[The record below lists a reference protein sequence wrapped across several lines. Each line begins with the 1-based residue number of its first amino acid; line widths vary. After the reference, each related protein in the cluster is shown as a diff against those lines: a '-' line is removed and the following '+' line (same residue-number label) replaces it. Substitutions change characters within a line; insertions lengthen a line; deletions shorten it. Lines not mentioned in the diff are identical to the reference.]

1 MRGIFPR
8 DAVPWLPPVALAAV
22 LIIAALAAAAIH
34 RQQPVD
40 ALPWREPGAL
50 VLLAALGL
58 LLGLLLSHRARITSD
73 GIDHY
78 AFLRSLAVDHDLDL
92 ANDYALL
99 TGGPPPAERTPI
111 GRTANVHPIG
121 PALVWVP
128 FYAVADIFSRLTG
141 RPADG
146 LNDLYKNAV
155 AIGSVLYGWLG
166 AWLLY
171 RTAARRAGR
180 APALLAALGVVF
192 GTFLL
197 WYLAYAPTMAHAPA
211 FAAAA
216 LFVWLWL
223 RPEPVGLRR
232 AALLGAA
239 CGLAAL
245 LRWPNALLA
254 LLPAISALPRLGR
267 GESRPLMQEAA
278 VFLAAAVLLFSPQMV
293 VWKLLYGS
301 WLTIP
306 QGGGFLAGR
315 PALAGVLFS
324 PRHGLFAWS
333 PLLYLGLGGLILFV
347 VREPR
352 HGLAAAAFLIAL
364 ARVNAGVADWWGG
377 SAFGGRR
384 FDAALPL
391 FGLGLALALRALA
404 RAARERP
411 LAPVAALVALFVLW
425 NLLLARQYRSGT
437 WDYAGPVSFEEM
449 GHGAVSQLDRFLGSP
464 AALPASVLEWM
475 RTGRRPADYESIF
488 SERPYARWA
497 VRMGLDDRMFL
508 EDGWSAPSTLEGAP
522 CRLIDGASAAVVV
535 PLHGPRPARV
545 GARLA
550 SPTRPTRVRVFWN
563 DRPIGGWDVEG
574 AWNDYELEL
583 PVEVQRAGRNLLR
596 LRVPPTGAT
605 RPLGVAG
612 LWVHPGEY

>member
-1 MRGIFPR
+1 MLRGIFPR
-8 DAVPWLPPVALAAV
+8 DAVPWLPPVGIAAV
-22 LIIAALAAAAIH
+22 LIVAALAAALAYGE
-34 RQQPVD
+34 QPLD
-40 ALPWREPGAL
+40 APPWREPGAL

-58 LLGLLLSHRARITSD
+58 LLALLLSHRARLTSD

-92 ANDYALL
+92 ANDYALI

-121 PALVWVP
+121 PAIVWVP
-128 FYAVADIFSRLTG
+128 FYVAADVLSRLTG

-155 AIGSVLYGWLG
+155 AIGSLLYGWAGLM
-166 AWLLY
+166 LLY

-180 APALLAALGVVF
+180 APALLAALAVGF

-216 LFVWLWL
+216 LVVWLWL
-223 RPEPVGLRR
+223 RPEPRGVRR

-245 LRWPNALLA
+245 LRWPSVLLA
-254 LLPAISALPRLGR
+254 LLPAISALPRLAR
-267 GESRPLMQEAA
+267 GEARPLMKEAVA
-278 VFLAAAVLLFSPQMV
+278 FAAAAVLVFSPQMI

-306 QGGGFLAGR
+306 QGAGFVSGR

-324 PRHGLFAWS
+324 PRHGLFTWS
-333 PLLYLGLGGLILFV
+333 PVLYLGLAGLAMFA
-347 VREPR
+347 VREPW
-352 HGLAAAAFLIAL
+352 HGLAAAVFVLAL
-364 ARVNAGVADWWGG
+364 ARVNAGVPDWWGG

-404 RAARERP
+404 RTARERP
-411 LAPVAALVALFVLW
+411 LVPVSGLVGVFVLW
-425 NLLLARQYRSGT
+425 NLLLARQYRSGS
-437 WDYAGPVSFEEM
+437 WDYAGPITFEEM
-449 GHGAVSQLDRFLGSP
+449 GHGAVSQVDRLIGSP
-464 AALPASVLEWM
+464 ASLPASLLEWL
-475 RTGRRPADYESIF
+475 RTGRRPADYESLF
-488 SERPYARWA
+488 AERPYARWA
-497 VRMGLDDRMFL
+497 VRMGLDERMFL
-508 EDGWSAPSTLEGAP
+508 EDGWSATAVREGAV
-522 CRLIDGASAAVVV
+522 CRLIEGAAAAVVV
-535 PLHGPRPARV
+535 PLHGPRPAQV
-545 GARLA
+545 GARLSA
-550 SPTRPTRVRVFWN
+550 IGSEPARVRVLWN
-563 DRPIGGWDVEG
+563 DRPIGSWDVG
-574 AWNDYELEL
+574 GGWNDYELEL
-583 PVEVQRAGRNLLR
+583 PVEVQRAGRNFLR
-596 LRVPPTGAT
+596 LRLASGAVA
-605 RPLGVAG
+605 VAG
-612 LWVHPGEY
+612 LWVDPQR